1 MPDRREDNPRGD
13 ESPEYPDSG
22 SIGTRNLYDQ
32 VAAWYREYLGRE
44 GGPDEIN
51 GWLQSGQTIDA
62 IQQGIQQSD
71 EANAFRLKQ
80 TAAPIPGAADRAGA
94 TPPTAPPLGP
104 SGPGGGGG
112 GGGGLG
118 NLGGLFTQPFP
129 GVFTPPAAPTGP
141 PSWLGPAPQFRPP
154 SFPQVTPFAKPTLQD
169 ALSDP
174 GYQFAATEGQNALER
189 SAAAK
194 GTLGTSGTLKDILA
208 WGGNYA
214 QQRYGDVFNRAKDVY
229 NTNYQTQFSDPYNAA
244 YKSALDVFSP
254 QLDAWKTQGL
264 ATQRQG
270 EIDYQNAWDRYL
282 KDYDIFRNR
291 QLDLWPRVKDAIA

>member
-1 MPDRREDNPRGD
+1 MANRREDDPTGAERG
-13 ESPEYPDSG
+13 EEYPGSG

-62 IQQGIQQSD
+62 IQAGIQNSD
-71 EANAFRLKQ
+71 EAKAKLDPWKQ
-80 TAAPIPGAADRAGA
+80 LTPIAGAIGAGA
-94 TPPTAPPLGP
+94 TPPGP
-104 SGPGGGGG
+104 TGPGPGS

-129 GVFTPPAAPTGP
+129 GVFTPPTPPTGP
-141 PSWLGPAPQFRPP
+141 PSWLGAAPQFHPP

-189 SAAAK
+189 SAAAR

-229 NTNYQTQFSDPYNAA
+229 STNYQTQFTDPYNAA

>member
-1 MPDRREDNPRGD
+1 MAQPYSDTFTPEPRERAAPVG
-13 ESPEYPDSG
+13 
-22 SIGTRNLYDQ
+22 
-32 VAAWYREYLGRE
+32 AWYRQYLGRE
-44 GGPDEIN
+44 ASPDEIQ
-51 GWLQSGQTIDA
+51 GWLNSGLDPEA
-62 IQQGIQQSD
+62 IRAAIEGSE
-71 EANAFRLKQ
+71 EAKAKLDPWKQ
-80 TAAPIPGAADRAGA
+80 LTPIAGAVGAGAVNRAGA
-94 TPPTAPPLGP
+94 TPPTGP
-104 SGPGGGGG
+104 SGPSGPSTGGG

-141 PSWLGPAPQFRPP
+141 PSWLGSAPQFHPP

-189 SAAAK
+189 SAAAR

-229 NTNYQTQFSDPYNAA
+229 NTNYQTQFTDPYNAA

-254 QLDAWKTQGL
+254 QLDAWKVQGV